1 MVTFILLKN
10 SSIVQKKIVFCTK
23 LRTCLLFLFMLLNS
37 FVAHGDQIFLSSQAL
52 VKASDVAVTGKL
64 IHKQNITL
72 TNKQVI
78 RVGAIYIEQVFKG
91 LSPSQQ
97 SLLIELPPFTA
108 NGMLKSTDVVLEIG
122 NEGLWLLKKH
132 TNGLYRVEQPDALLP
147 KEKATILFK

>member
-1 MVTFILLKN
+1 MTFILLKN
-10 SSIVQKKIVFCTK
+10 SSIVQKKIVFYTK

-52 VKASDVAVTGKL
+52 IKTSDVAVTGKL
-64 IHKQNITL
+64 ILKQNITL

-91 LSPSQQ
+91 LPTSQQ
-97 SLLIELPPFTA
+97 SILIELPPFTA

-132 TNGLYRVEQPDALLP
+132 TNGLYRIERPDALLP

>member
-1 MVTFILLKN
+1 VVTFILLKN
-10 SSIVQKKIVFCTK
+10 SSIVQKKIVFYTK

-52 VKASDVAVTGKL
+52 IKTSDVAVTGKL
-64 IHKQNITL
+64 ILKQNITL

-91 LSPSQQ
+91 LPTSQQ
-97 SLLIELPPFTA
+97 SILIELPPFTA

-132 TNGLYRVEQPDALLP
+132 TNGLYRIERPDALLP